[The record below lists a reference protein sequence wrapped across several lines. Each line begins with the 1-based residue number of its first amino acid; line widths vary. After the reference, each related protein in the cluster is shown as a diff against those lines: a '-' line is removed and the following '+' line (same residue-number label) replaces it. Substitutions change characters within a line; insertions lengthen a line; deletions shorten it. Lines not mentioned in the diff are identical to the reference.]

1 MPTFAFF
8 TEGTAA
14 TFRAAAGCIIP
25 SEPDSPGADADAAI
39 RIADQALSERPERD
53 RKLLTTFLKAVE
65 WLPVLRYG
73 RTFTRLGPE
82 RQAAFLRFLE
92 STSLS
97 PKLRQGFFGLKAF
110 ALMGYY
116 GLEETWAELGYP
128 GPRLD
133 APYYQLHRKDG

>member
-1 MPTFAFF
+1 MADYSFF
-8 TEGTAA
+8 TERTVA

-25 SEPDSPGADADAAI
+25 SEPGSPGADADAAI
-39 RIADQALSERPERD
+39 RIADKALSERPERD
-53 RKLLTTFLKAVE
+53 RKLLTTFLTAVE

-73 RTFTRLGPE
+73 RTFTRLGPD
-82 RQAAFLRFLE
+82 RQSAFLGFLE
-92 STSLS
+92 STTLS
-97 PKLRQGFFGLKAF
+97 SKLRQGFFGLKAF

-133 APYYQLHRKDG
+133 APYYQLRRKDG